1 LARFS
6 QFFASEQSRL
16 ERLAALSAPLR
27 QPEEIFRT
35 AERGEGLAA
44 EDAASLFA
52 AARDQNCRIV
62 IQAAA
67 NRVRTR
73 WARKTVEFII
83 PVYLTSF
90 CQNECLYCGYRQSNP
105 IAERVRLSPE
115 DFERQLDLILS
126 WGHRQIELVLSDDP
140 EFGPETVA
148 RYVATTRRKLEALGG
163 GVVALCSPVYQ
174 QEDYV
179 RLREAGLDWV
189 VEWQETYHGPH
200 FDRWHFPGSPKRN
213 YESRLDLW
221 DRALTAGITKIGM
234 GVLLGLYDFRYD
246 ALAVIEHGNYL
257 RRTYGI
263 EPHALGIPRLK
274 PARGVLASQKPS
286 RFTVSD
292 DDFRLVVSIYH
303 MAFPT
308 SRLFFN
314 TRESYDLNISL
325 VAAGDLFTVD
335 CETLPGAYL
344 RRHLPGQFSTHDY
357 PPRREVKATLEQ
369 RGLACQ
375 YLAEEMPC
383 AIAPIAL
390 ATGTAIDEKRW
401 MEQHAQVRARLQ
413 DWEMALD
420 WLSHRGRKGGAFARI
435 SHQGGE
441 GRGFSPAVT
450 RPAGCR
456 PASPPAQLAAA
467 SCAGGEAKRGRTP
480 AISAGLKPGPS
491 GAPGQPPSIGENSGL
506 APPLQGP
513 ESSPWREGEES
524 ARAAGLKPRPSG
536 PQTKTE
542 EPDEQSGLE
551 RFWTNGSQAL
561 ERQAVDASLGEILEY
576 FKTFLT
582 SHCRQE
588 ESELFPAFH
597 QDAEIASR
605 LAAFRADHER
615 FGVDLDKFERQMVS
629 YGMSRDPTVLLTL
642 GARILRELRAHL
654 EAEELL
660 WAGLFKD
667 SFDS

>member
-6 QFFASEQSRL
+6 EFFASEQSRI
-16 ERLAALSAPLR
+16 ERLASISDPVR

-35 AERGEGLAA
+35 ADMGKGLET

-52 AARDQNCRIV
+52 AARDQNCRIQ
-62 IQAAA
+62 IEAAA
-67 NRVRTR
+67 NRVRAH
-73 WARKTVEFII
+73 WAAKTIEFII

-105 IAERVRLSPE
+105 IAERIRLSLE
-115 DFERQLDLILS
+115 DFEKQLDLILS

-148 RYVATTRRKLEALGG
+148 RYVAATRRKLEVRGG

-189 VEWQETYHGPH
+189 VEWQETYHHPH
-200 FDRWHFPGSPKRN
+200 YDRWHFVGSPKRN
-213 YESRLDLW
+213 FESRLDLW
-221 DRALTAGITKIGM
+221 DRVIAAGITKIGM
-234 GVLLGLYDFRYD
+234 GVLLGLYNFRYD

-292 DDFRLVVSIYH
+292 DDFRLLVSVYH
-303 MAFPT
+303 MAFPA

-314 TRESYDLNISL
+314 TRESYDLNIAL

-357 PPRREVKATLEQ
+357 PPRREVVARLEE
-369 RGLACQ
+369 RGLAGK

-383 AIAPIAL
+383 EITL
-390 ATGTAIDEKRW
+390 AEPAAETAIDEKRW
-401 MEQHAQVRARLQ
+401 LDQHTQVRARLQ
-413 DWEMALD
+413 DWEMALE
-420 WLSHRGRKGGAFARI
+420 R
-435 SHQGGE
+435 
-441 GRGFSPAVT
+441 V
-450 RPAGCR
+450 
-456 PASPPAQLAAA
+456 
-467 SCAGGEAKRGRTP
+467 
-480 AISAGLKPGPS
+480 
-491 GAPGQPPSIGENSGL
+491 
-506 APPLQGP
+506 
-513 ESSPWREGEES
+513 SS
-524 ARAAGLKPRPSG
+524 
-536 PQTKTE
+536 
-542 EPDEQSGLE
+542 
-551 RFWTNGSQAL
+551 NGSQAL
-561 ERQAVDASLGEILEY
+561 ERRAADASLREILDY
-576 FKTFLT
+576 FKTVLT
-582 SHCRQE
+582 THCRQE
-588 ESELFPAFH
+588 ESELFPALH
-597 QDAEIASR
+597 GDAEATSK

-629 YGMSRDPTVLLTL
+629 YGLSKDPTVLLTL
-642 GARILRELRAHL
+642 GARMIREVRGHI
-654 EAEELL
+654 EAEEH
-660 WAGLFKD
+660 WWSGLKRH
-667 SFDS
+667 SGRGKGCP

>member
-6 QFFASEQSRL
+6 RFFASEQTRI
-16 ERLAALSAPLR
+16 ERLAAIPEPIR

-35 AERGEGLAA
+35 ADRGKGLDAEG
-44 EDAASLFA
+44 AASLFA
-52 AARDQNCRIV
+52 AARDQNRRNEIRD
-62 IQAAA
+62 AA

-73 WARKTVEFII
+73 FAQKTVEFII

-90 CQNECLYCGYRQSNP
+90 CQNECLYCGYRKSNP
-105 IAERVRLSPE
+105 IAERVRLGLE
-115 DFERQLDLILS
+115 DFEKQLDLILS

-148 RYVATTRRKLEALGG
+148 RYVAATRRKLEALGG

-179 RLREAGLDWV
+179 RLRDAGLDWV
-189 VEWQETYHGPH
+189 VEWQETYHRPH

-213 YESRLDLW
+213 FESRLDLW
-221 DRALTAGITKIGM
+221 DRVLAAGITKIGM

-257 RRTYGI
+257 RRAYGM

-274 PARGVLASQKPS
+274 PARGVLASQKPN

-292 DDFRLVVSIYH
+292 DDFRLVVGVYH

-314 TRESYDLNISL
+314 TRESYELNISL

-357 PPRREVKATLEQ
+357 PPRREVRATLEQ
-369 RGLACQ
+369 RGLAGK

-383 AIAPIAL
+383 EIAPTAP
-390 ATGTAIDEKRW
+390 ATGAAIDEKRW
-401 MEQHAQVRARLQ
+401 MDQHAQMRARLQ
-413 DWEMALD
+413 DWEVALD
-420 WLSHRGRKGGAFARI
+420 LLSG
-435 SHQGGE
+435 
-441 GRGFSPAVT
+441 
-450 RPAGCR
+450 
-456 PASPPAQLAAA
+456 
-467 SCAGGEAKRGRTP
+467 
-480 AISAGLKPGPS
+480 
-491 GAPGQPPSIGENSGL
+491 
-506 APPLQGP
+506 
-513 ESSPWREGEES
+513 
-524 ARAAGLKPRPSG
+524 
-536 PQTKTE
+536 
-542 EPDEQSGLE
+542 
-551 RFWTNGSQAL
+551 NGSQAA
-561 ERQAVDASLGEILEY
+561 ERQAADASLHEILEY
-576 FKTFLT
+576 FETVLT
-582 SHCRQE
+582 AHCRQE

-597 QDAEIASR
+597 QDAEVTSR
-605 LAAFRADHER
+605 LAAFRAEHER

-629 YGMSRDPTVLLTL
+629 YGLSRDPTVLLTV
-642 GARILRELRAHL
+642 GARMVREMRGHL
-654 EAEELL
+654 EAEEQLSSDL
-660 WAGLFKD
+660 FHGSLASSAKAAGQTD
-667 SFDS
+667 H